1 MCTLGSSALPEPSW
15 VPQGSDSRAGVQ
27 DPHLETNPAPREMQG
42 RGCAAAGCSH
52 GEPPREFLPWCLS
65 STGKWEMV
73 RSLCTAFTHSI
84 LI

>member
-1 MCTLGSSALPEPSW
+1 MVHAHFQTHTVL
-15 VPQGSDSRAGVQ
+15 RAGVQ

-52 GEPPREFLPWCLS
+52 GEHPREFLPWYLS
-65 STGKWEMV
+65 STGKLEMV